1 MREPRPEVIV
11 ALRETA
17 ARLREGAPYQWGHA
31 GQCNCG
37 HLAQTVTA
45 LDDREI
51 YRMVAGEWSEH
62 LNVGCPVSGLDL
74 DDVAARLVRFGF
86 STGALAD
93 LEQLRNRE
101 VLRYVEGGAGFLRRN
116 DRTDVVRYLE
126 AWADMLEDTRVE
138 SHALA

>member
-1 MREPRPEVIV
+1 MREPRPEVID

-45 LDDREI
+45 LDSREI

-62 LNVGCPVSGLDL
+62 LNTRCPISGLDVE
-74 DDVAARLVRFGF
+74 DVAARMVRFGF
-86 STGALAD
+86 SVGELAD
-93 LEQLRNRE
+93 LEHLRNRE
-101 VLRYVEGGAGFLRRN
+101 VLRHVSGGGRHLRRN
-116 DRTDVVRYLE
+116 DSRDVATYLD
-126 AWADMLEDTRVE
+126 AWAEMLQQRAVTT
-138 SHALA
+138 